1 MGNNLSMKAWW
12 QLWESGLK
20 PDECAAVVEC
30 ALSEFEAQV
39 ATVGHGS
46 RPLVSGDIRKGTVRW
61 IPRSDERFRWLWD
74 RLVLLCLQAN
84 HAAFGLE
91 LSDFPQLRFA
101 KAQFTEYHADG
112 EHHYNW
118 HEDNAWLGAGEV
130 DRKLSC
136 VVQLS
141 DPSSYEGGRLRL
153 ERDDL
158 EPGKF
163 VQQGAVIFFP
173 SHLRHKV
180 EPVTA
185 GVRYSLVVWFEGPRM
200 R

>member
-1 MGNNLSMKAWW
+1 MKAWW
-12 QLWESGLK
+12 QLWETALT
-20 PDECAAVVEC
+20 PAECDAIVTY
-30 ALSEFEAQV
+30 ALESFEARV

-46 RPLVSGDIRKGTVRW
+46 RPVVDGDIRSGLVRW
-61 IPRSDERFRWLWD
+61 VPRDDARFRWLWD
-74 RLVLLCLQAN
+74 RLVLMCLEAN
-84 HAAFGLE
+84 DRAFDLE
-91 LSDFPQLRFA
+91 LSNYPQLRFSTH
-101 KAQFTEYHADG
+101 AQFTEYHADG
-112 EHHYNW
+112 EHRYNW
-118 HEDNAWLGAGEV
+118 HEDNAWLGGSEM
-130 DRKLSC
+130 DRKVSC

-141 DPSSYEGGRLRL
+141 DPGSYEGGRLRL

-158 EPGKF
+158 ADGKF
-163 VQQGAVIFFP
+163 REQGAVIFFP